1 MQWLFCTNFKFR
13 FLSSIRPDSNDV
25 TLSLG
30 LAEEILPVDL
40 MSSLRGAMSDP
51 ENSEFKIHADKPL
64 SVNNELGTSHFCLL
78 TRTVLLLYTP
88 DIPCVTRDLVWS
100 EMVKISISKASDR
113 MKKYF

>member
-13 FLSSIRPDSNDV
+13 LLSSIRPDSNEV

-40 MSSLRGAMSDP
+40 MSGLRLSMSDP

-64 SVNNELGTSHFCLL
+64 SVNNEIGTLHFYLM
-78 TRTVLLLYTP
+78 TRTILSPVN
-88 DIPCVTRDLVWS
+88 
-100 EMVKISISKASDR
+100 KIFNIE
-113 MKKYF
+113 